1 MMIDPLARGGA
12 PDSSP
17 PSVVSIDLGPLGEEV
32 SLPAG
37 ALLWREGEPG
47 DHVVLLREG
56 TLEVTHEPEEGER
69 LVLRTMYPGAVVGEM
84 AALDGQ
90 TRSAT
95 VRARTA
101 VELLRIPA
109 GRFRE
114 FLRARPDVLEQLF
127 WLQLERVRSLTTWVK
142 HSHRRAITDPL
153 TRLYNVGFFR
163 ERLEL
168 ELDRARATGDAV
180 SLVLFDLD
188 HFKHYNDTRGH
199 EEGNEVL
206 RAVAE
211 ILRGTSRRSDLP
223 ARYGGEEF
231 VTLLY
236 GATREEAAGFADKV
250 RRELCG
256 RSFLGGASQPLG
268 RVTLSAGVATFPFD
282 AGDEATLVRAADA
295 RLYLAKQAGRN
306 RVMPWP

>member
-1 MMIDPLARGGA
+1 MDGLGRLGDEMAF
-12 PDSSP
+12 P
-17 PSVVSIDLGPLGEEV
+17 P
-32 SLPAG
+32 G

-47 DHVVLLREG
+47 DHVVLVLKG
-56 TLEVTHEPEEGER
+56 TLEVTHEPADGER

-90 TRSAT
+90 ARSAT
-95 VRARTA
+95 VRARSA
-101 VELLRIPA
+101 AQVLRIPA
-109 GRFRE
+109 SHFRE
-114 FLRARPDVLEQLF
+114 FLRSRPDVLEDLF
-127 WLQLERVRSLTTWVK
+127 WLQLERVRSLTAWVK

-163 ERLEL
+163 ERLAL
-168 ELDRARATGDAV
+168 EIDRARATGDAV
-180 SLVLFDLD
+180 SLALFDLD
-188 HFKHYNDTRGH
+188 HFKNYNDTRGH

-211 ILRGTSRRSDLP
+211 ILRGTGRRGDLP

-236 GATREEAAGFADKV
+236 GATREEASGFAETV
-250 RRELCG
+250 RRELSG

-268 RVTLSAGVATFPFD
+268 RVTLSAGVATFPMD
-282 AGDEATLVRAADA
+282 ASDETSLLRAADA
-295 RLYLAKQAGRN
+295 KLYQAKEAGRN
-306 RVMPWP
+306 RVGS